1 MTLVVEHPDI
11 ATPTGIDVDEEG
23 KVWAVAC
30 HTHMPPDDYAGPKFD
45 QVLVFDPSSQD
56 DRTHGRRVFYEA
68 TFHTMDLELGADG
81 WVYLAERGRVLRIR
95 DSDGDGRADV
105 EEELATLSTG
115 ADYPHNGLSGL
126 AWHPN
131 GDLCFGLGENFAK
144 PWTLTAMDGT
154 SASGVGEG
162 GVFRMSP
169 DGTKLHRT
177 ARGLWNPFGLVV
189 RSDGEM
195 FAAENDPGER
205 PPCRLLHVVDGGDYG
220 YQRAYGPAAHHPFV
234 GWNGELRGT
243 LPMIHPSGEGPC
255 GVAVLGNGLIVPS
268 WSDHRIDFFALR
280 AQGASYSAER
290 MALMHGGRYF
300 RPVCIAEYEAAA
312 SAGKRVWYL
321 TDWVDGRYP
330 VHGYGRLWRLE
341 LDLEAAAPWLG
352 EMELRP
358 LTETARRAARLRDGS
373 GEAERGELFVAARD
387 QDPCVARAA
396 LLALSRQ
403 ATGWQAGEIPG
414 EDALHALLALKLTHD
429 GDVAARWLP
438 HFLGSED
445 EAVRFEALRW
455 IADARL
461 GDFSD
466 EVDTMLSRGGDLSFK
481 MFEAALAAKN
491 TLAGKPE
498 AGIFDAEELLNR
510 ILDDNTAPRIRAYA
524 LRIAVSKPR
533 THPKPGVPPSLRYP
547 RGLPTEVLVEML
559 DVGDPD
565 LSLEIVRTLAGN
577 PVPAQDILQKLAGD
591 TAQPTPLRIE
601 AIIGL
606 AAVGEKNVALLIDLA
621 ADRDLAIAE
630 EALRALRSIALQ
642 PAQVAEVKK
651 ATAQRPLLKESADAV
666 VSPGSLAAGRPALTE
681 VAAWQARLDAVEG
694 DADVDN
700 GRRLFHH
707 PRLALCANCHRH
719 EGRGSVVGPDLSRV
733 SGRGDPGN
741 LLESIL
747 NPNAEIAPEYLPR
760 TVTFKDGT
768 VFTGIRLRSSTREAM
783 RDASGRSVNFDRDD
797 IVEMEELQVSFMPT
811 GLPLML
817 TDSELRDLLEFLK
830 SGS

>member
-11 ATPTGIDVDEEG
+11 ATPTGIDVDENG
-23 KVWAVAC
+23 HVWAVAC
-30 HTHMPPDDYAGPKFD
+30 HTHMPPDDYVGPKFD
-45 QVLVFDPSSQD
+45 QVLVFDPSKSD
-56 DRTHGRRVFYEA
+56 DRGRDRRVFYES
-68 TFHTMDLELGADG
+68 TYHTMDLELGPGG
-81 WVYLAERGRVLRIR
+81 WVYLAERGRILRIK

-144 PWTLTAMDGT
+144 QWTLTAQDGS
-154 SASGVGEG
+154 SANGIGEG
-162 GVFRMSP
+162 GIFRMSP
-169 DGTKLHRT
+169 DGTRLHRI
-177 ARGLWNPFGLVV
+177 ARGMWNPFGLVV
-189 RSDGEM
+189 REDGEM

-220 YQRAYGPAAHHPFV
+220 YQRAYGPASHHPFV

-268 WSDHRIDFFALR
+268 WSDHRVDFFALKAER
-280 AQGASYSAER
+280 ASYSAER
-290 MALMHGGRYF
+290 MALVHGGRYF
-300 RPVCIAEYEAAA
+300 RPVCIAEDEGAAT
-312 SAGKRVWYL
+312 AGKRVWYL

-341 LDLEAAAPWLG
+341 LDLKAAASWIG
-352 EMELRP
+352 DMELMP
-358 LTETARRAARLRDGS
+358 LTETAKRADGLRS
-373 GEAERGELFVAARD
+373 GTADVSEEELFAAARD
-387 QDPCVARAA
+387 EDPFVARAA
-396 LLALSRQ
+396 LMALSRQ
-403 ATGWQAGEIPG
+403 ATRWQIDEIPAG
-414 EDALHALLALKLTHD
+414 DELNALLALKLT
-429 GDVAARWLP
+429 GDERVAARSVP
-438 HFLGSED
+438 HFLDSD
-445 EAVRFEALRW
+445 NMAVRFEALRW

-461 GDFSD
+461 VDFSD
-466 EVDTMLSRGGDLSFK
+466 DVDALLSNGGELSFEL
-481 MFEAALAAKN
+481 FEAALAAKN

-498 AGIFDAEELLNR
+498 AGIFDPEELLTR
-510 ILDDNTAPRIRAYA
+510 ILDENTAPRIRAYA

-547 RGLPTEVLVEML
+547 RGLATETVAELL

-565 LSLEIVRTLAGN
+565 LSLEVVRTLAGN
-577 PVPAQDILQKLAGD
+577 PVPAQALLRDLATD
-591 TAQPTPLRIE
+591 AALPIDLRVE
-601 AIIGL
+601 AVIGL
-606 AAVGEKNVALLIDLA
+606 AALAEKNVGMLVELA
-621 ADRDLAIAE
+621 GAQELAIAG
-630 EALRALRSIALQ
+630 EALRALRSISLTPEQ
-642 PAQVAEVKK
+642 
-651 ATAQRPLLKESADAV
+651 TAQIKTVADGQPDLADLAGAV
-666 VSPGSLAAGRPALTE
+666 LWPGSLAAGRPALTE
-681 VAAWQARLDAVEG
+681 IAAWQARLDAIEG
-694 DADVDN
+694 DADVDS

-760 TVTFKDGT
+760 TVTFRDGT

-783 RDASGRSVNFDRDD
+783 RDGSGRSVNFDRDD

-811 GLPLML
+811 GLPLSL
-817 TDSELRDLLEFLK
+817 TDRELRDLLAFLK
-830 SGS
+830 SES